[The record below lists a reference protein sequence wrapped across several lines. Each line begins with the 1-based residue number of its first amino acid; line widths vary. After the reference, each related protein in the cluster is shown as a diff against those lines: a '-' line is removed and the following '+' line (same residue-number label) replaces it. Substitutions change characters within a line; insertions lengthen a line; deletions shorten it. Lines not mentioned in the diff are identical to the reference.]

1 MIQDIQTM
9 DQKKIR
15 RKLGKQS
22 RDVSEKTKETVLKAA
37 LKVFAREGFYNAKL
51 REIADLAGT
60 THSLITHHFGSKYEL
75 YKAILDY
82 GINIHE
88 ETLRRVI
95 KSHKSDD
102 PVELFKNL
110 VASYVTTVA
119 KNPEVSKII
128 MHNNSTNSLLYDYL
142 QEKKQLHMIVEPV
155 FTKVQKHGYFKN
167 FTHDD
172 FLIYL
177 HALVETPIAMM
188 DRTNRL
194 LGGNIL
200 SKKGIA
206 RHTEHVL
213 KFLFP

>member
-1 MIQDIQTM
+1 MTQDIQTM
-9 DQKKIR
+9 DQQKIK

-22 RDVSEKTKETVLKAA
+22 REVSEKTKEAVLKAA
-37 LKVFAREGFYNAKL
+37 LKVFASEGFYNAKL

-60 THSLITHHFGSKYEL
+60 THSLITHYFGSKYEL

-88 ETLRRVI
+88 ERLRRVI
-95 KSHKSDD
+95 KLNKSDD
-102 PVELFKNL
+102 PIELFKKL
-110 VASYVTTVA
+110 IASYVVSVA

-128 MHNNSTNSLLYDYL
+128 MHNNSTNGLLYDCL
-142 QEKKQLHMIVEPV
+142 QEKKQLHLIVEPV
-155 FTKVQKHGYFKN
+155 FTKVKKYGYFKD

-177 HALVETPIAMM
+177 HALVETPIALI

-194 LGGNIL
+194 LRGNIL
-200 SKKGIA
+200 SRKGIA
-206 RHTEHVL
+206 MHTERVL
-213 KFLFP
+213 NFLFP

>member
-1 MIQDIQTM
+1 MVQ
-9 DQKKIR
+9 QKIK

-22 RDVSEKTKETVLKAA
+22 RDVSEKTKEAVLKAA
-37 LKVFAREGFYNAKL
+37 LKIFAREGFYNAKL

-88 ETLRRVI
+88 ERLRRVI
-95 KSHKSDD
+95 KLHKSDD
-102 PVELFKNL
+102 SVELFKKL
-110 VASYVTTVA
+110 IASYIVSVA

-128 MHNNSTNSLLYDYL
+128 MHNNSANGLLYDCL
-142 QEKKQLHMIVEPV
+142 QEKKQLHLIVEPV
-155 FTKVQKHGYFKN
+155 FKRVQKCGYFKN

-172 FLIYL
+172 FLVYI
-177 HALVETPIAMM
+177 HALVETPIALI

-194 LGGNIL
+194 LRGNIL
-200 SKKGIA
+200 SRKGIA
-206 RHTEHVL
+206 MHTERVL
-213 KFLFP
+213 NFLFP